1 MKSAIYTGQV
11 YHRRFGARQHT
22 LRYRVF
28 YLLLDLDEL
37 AALDRISALLRI
49 NRAGWF
55 SFHDRDH
62 GDGSGT
68 YRDWCVGV
76 LREAGITDASAGFQV
91 LTTPRVLG
99 YVFNPISVV
108 YCRRADGSVGA
119 MIYEVNNTFGERIAY
134 AIPVS
139 RGRAAI
145 RQRCEKAMF
154 VSPFYDLDGT
164 YEFSV
169 REPLDALQL
178 TIDYY
183 SHGARQLR
191 AVFRGQRRPVTRGEL
206 VRLALRFPA
215 ASLKLIAGIHYEALK
230 LWLKGVPLVRRR
242 TSKSK
247 LAIGTEI

>member
-1 MKSAIYTGQV
+1 VKSAIYTGHV
-11 YHRRFGARQHT
+11 YHRRFGERPHT

-28 YLLLDLDEL
+28 YVLLDLDEL
-37 AALDRISALLRI
+37 GALDRLSRLFGV

-55 SFHDRDH
+55 SFRDRDH
-62 GDGSGT
+62 GDGTGT
-68 YRDWCVGV
+68 YRDWCTRV
-76 LREAGITDASAGFQV
+76 LREAGIRGANAGFEV

-108 YCRRADGSVGA
+108 YCRREDGSIGA

-134 AIPVS
+134 AIPVT
-139 RGRAAI
+139 RRRATI

-154 VSPFYDLDGT
+154 VSPFCDLDGT

-169 REPLDALQL
+169 CEPGDELTL

-183 SHGARQLR
+183 SHSARQLR
-191 AVFRGQRRPVTRGEL
+191 AAFRGQRRGFTRGEL
-206 VRLALRFPA
+206 VRLAFGFPA
-215 ASLKLIAGIHYEALK
+215 ASVKLIAGIHYEALK

-242 TSKSK
+242 RAKTK
-247 LAIGTEI
+247 LSIGTEI

>member
-1 MKSAIYTGQV
+1 MKSAIYTGHV
-11 YHRRFGARQHT
+11 YHRRYGERQHT

-28 YLLLDLDEL
+28 YMLIDLDEL
-37 AALDRISALLRI
+37 SALDRVSRLFRV

-55 SFHDRDH
+55 SFRDRDH
-62 GDGSGT
+62 GDGTGT
-68 YRDWCVGV
+68 YRDWCTSV
-76 LREAGITDASAGFQV
+76 LREAGIRDASAGFQV

-108 YCRRADGSVGA
+108 YCRREDGSIGA

-134 AIPVS
+134 AIPVTH
-139 RGRAAI
+139 RRAPI

-154 VSPFYDLDGT
+154 VSPFYDLEGT

-169 REPLDALQL
+169 FEPRDDVKL

-183 SHGARQLR
+183 SHSARQLR
-191 AVFRGQRRPVTRGEL
+191 AVFRGQRRPFTRGEL
-206 VRLALRFPA
+206 VRLAFGFPA
-215 ASLKLIAGIHYEALK
+215 ASAKLIAGIHYEALK

-242 TSKSK
+242 RAKTK
-247 LAIGTEI
+247 LSIGTEI